1 MPRKKACL
9 MSTPKYE
16 PAPRNEPIYDAN
28 TQRKLTDLQKSAA
41 GVRSH
46 EARTRIARDQ
56 RGARLY
62 VLMAEGAV
70 SQAKLANVYTITL
83 QGVAHVA
90 RKWAH
95 DNDWPWPPTLP
106 LPTAALRAGK

>member
-1 MPRKKACL
+1 MTA
-9 MSTPKYE
+9 PKYE
-16 PAPRNEPIYDAN
+16 PAPRNEPIYDPN
-28 TQRKLTDLQKSAA
+28 TQRKLRDLQKSAL
-41 GVRSH
+41 GVRRH
-46 EARTRIARDQ
+46 EAGIRMARDQ

-70 SQAKLANVYTITL
+70 SQAKLANVCMMTR

-90 RKWAH
+90 RRWAQ

-106 LPTAALRAGK
+106 LPTAA